1 MFDVLCGVLLLAVGY
16 WMGSRARDRPAAA
29 PPTAEELRAEQEAK
43 EQLEKVMKF
52 EGRRGKGERI

>member
-1 MFDVLCGVLLLAVGY
+1 MSVGY
-16 WMGSRARDRPAAA
+16 WMGNRTRDRPIAA
-29 PPTAEELRAEQEAK
+29 PPTPEELRAEQEAK